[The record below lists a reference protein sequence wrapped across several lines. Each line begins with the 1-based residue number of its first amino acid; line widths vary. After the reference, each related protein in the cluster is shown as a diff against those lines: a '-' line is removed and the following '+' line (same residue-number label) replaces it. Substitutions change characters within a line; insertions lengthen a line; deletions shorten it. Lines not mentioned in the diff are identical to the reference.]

1 MLRMEMDLAFLSWV
15 RLPGEH
21 LSVFDNFT
29 ELEENFRRTG
39 ANATVAW
46 ANPKRLLDGPDSL
59 PTFDFGDTKKAGEL
73 LLAHKAY
80 GTIVLGDH
88 NNPWFPFFPE
98 EYFERYPDAFM
109 RGIDGEVVLLH
120 DQTRR
125 EGHGIPM
132 PAIDALPILE
142 YSSRCIREGVG
153 VLKDN
158 PFVSSWVIGS
168 EEGYTD
174 FLIGPM
180 GDFRPAFWHHFI
192 EWLKLEGW
200 EKMPTMEQIVAKQ
213 PYRAWSAWVHF
224 REQAMADR
232 AAWHMRDYLEAD
244 GTRPVFYPTHGSPF
258 WGDSRWKL
266 AQPASLM
273 APACDGLEMGHI
285 PVDDDD
291 ERSNP
296 LIFAH
301 FSSYGAP
308 VMVPRL
314 GNRTVDFHAR
324 GLGRS
329 FTPVMLRRLIYESL
343 GMGAWHIGPIHWSSV
358 LHDGEWF
365 IKDTLAEPECKSVFR
380 EIHEA
385 SPVLLGMGRLQP
397 QVGLYASD
405 ETWLEWW
412 NPKWT
417 GFYQDCLDAHW
428 NTAIVADDHLYP
440 GFAMKMPVLVSIDN
454 SRISRKALYGLIRYA
469 DEGGIVIVNGSFAVE
484 DEVGNPYDGGEVR
497 AFLSL
502 PGIVMV
508 HNSEAPEPRRL
519 VNESLSHTQGSHKV
533 VQDYTA
539 APFQAIAAV
548 IAEHARGCAIVPME
562 LEGEMPLPIN
572 VNAFTLTDRASLLCA
587 LVNNSE
593 RYASLL
599 VKPHKALTPQTG
611 WVFFD
616 AVRKEKLGS
625 GESALVHLARNDSAL
640 VWAVPAVEQ
649 AEAGSAIQSARVA
662 IDAWKVAGCDTA
674 FLRSAEEALACCD
687 DGELA
692 WMKAYSLARAV
703 LGSLCLKATAARL
716 PDGSLAIEAVP
727 YDSAMRAVPECHVE
741 FRLIP
746 DRFRKQELLYID
758 DGIYRCTIE
767 KQALPHFYD
776 PKVQRYE
783 PLDGPMRVVIQA
795 ESVGG
800 SAGGCLL
807 LVK

>member
-1 MLRMEMDLAFLSWV
+1 MRMEMDLAFLSWV

-29 ELEENFRRTG
+29 DLEENIRRTS
-39 ANATVAW
+39 ANATIAW
-46 ANPKRLLDGPDSL
+46 ANPKSL
-59 PTFDFGDTKKAGEL
+59 PDGLAGQPAFDFESTKKAGEL

-80 GTIVLGDH
+80 GTVVLGDH

-109 RGIDGEVVLLH
+109 RGVDGEVVLLH
-120 DQTRR
+120 DKTRR
-125 EGHGIPM
+125 EGRGIPM

-153 VLKDN
+153 LLKDN
-158 PFVSSWVIGS
+158 SFVSSWVIGS
-168 EEGYTD
+168 EEGYPD

-180 GDFRPAFWHHFI
+180 GDFRPAFWHHFL
-192 EWLKLEGW
+192 EWLKREGW
-200 EKMPTMEQIVAKQ
+200 EKMPTIEQVVAKR
-213 PYRAWSAWVHF
+213 PYRVWLAWVHF

-314 GNRTVDFHAR
+314 GNRTVDFHAQ

-329 FTPVMLRRLIYESL
+329 FTPVMLRRLVYESL
-343 GMGAWHIGPIHWSSV
+343 GMGAWHIGPIHWRAA

-365 IKDTLAEPECKSVFR
+365 IKDTLAEPECKTVFR

-405 ETWLEWW
+405 DTWLEQW

-417 GFYQDCLDAHW
+417 GFYQDSLDAHW
-428 NTAIVADDHLYP
+428 NMAIVADDHLYV
-440 GFAMKMPVLVSIDN
+440 GFAKKMPVLVSIDN
-454 SRISRKALYGLIRYA
+454 SRISRKALEGLKRYTS
-469 DEGGIVIVNGSFAVE
+469 EGGIVIVNGSFAVE
-484 DEVGNPYDGGEVR
+484 DEAGNPYTVSEVD

-502 PGIVMV
+502 PGVLIIQD
-508 HNSEAPEPRRL
+508 SEVPEPRRL
-519 VNESLSHTQGSHKV
+519 INESLSHTQGSNKV
-533 VQDYTA
+533 VLDYTA
-539 APFQAIAAV
+539 APFQKISAAIAK
-548 IAEHARGCAIVPME
+548 HAGECAIVPVE
-562 LEGEMPLPIN
+562 LESQMPLPIN
-572 VNAFTLTDRASLLCA
+572 VNTFTLTDRASLLCA

-599 VKPHKALTPQTG
+599 VKPHKTLTPQHG
-611 WVFFD
+611 WVFYD

-640 VWAVPAVEQ
+640 VWAVPAVEE
-649 AEAGSAIQSARVA
+649 AEARSALHNAQLVMY
-662 IDAWKVAGCDTA
+662 AWKAAGCDTA

-692 WMKAYSLARAV
+692 WMKAYSLANAV
-703 LGSLCLKATAARL
+703 LGSLCLKATAARQ
-716 PDGSLAIEAVP
+716 PDGSLEIEAVP
-727 YDSAMRAVPECHVE
+727 YDSAMRSVPECRVE

-746 DRFRKQELLYID
+746 DRFRKQELRYTGN
-758 DGIYRCTIE
+758 GIYRCTIE
-767 KQALPHFYD
+767 KQDLPHFYD

-783 PLDGPMRVVIQA
+783 PVDGPLRVVIQVETA
-795 ESVGG
+795 AG

>member
-1 MLRMEMDLAFLSWV
+1 MELDLAFLSWV
-15 RLPGEH
+15 RSPGEH
-21 LSVFDNFT
+21 LSVFDNFKD
-29 ELEENFRRTG
+29 LEECSRRTG

-46 ANPKRLLDGPDSL
+46 ANPKSL
-59 PTFDFGDTKKAGEL
+59 PDGAAGLPAFDFGPARMAGEL
-73 LLAHKAY
+73 LLTHKTH
-80 GTIVLGDH
+80 GTVVIGDH

-98 EYFERYPDAFM
+98 EYFERYPEAFM
-109 RGIDGEVVLLH
+109 RGIDGEVILLH
-120 DQTRR
+120 DKTRR
-125 EGHGIPM
+125 EGRGIPM

-142 YSSRCIREGVG
+142 YSSRCIREGVSI
-153 VLKDN
+153 LKDN
-158 PFVSSWVIGS
+158 PFVTSWVIGS

-192 EWLKLEGW
+192 EWLRREGW
-200 EKMPTMEQIVAKQ
+200 EEMPTMEQVVAKQ
-213 PYRAWSAWVHF
+213 PYSVWSAWVHF

-232 AAWHMRDYLEAD
+232 AAWHMQDYLEAD
-244 GTRPVFYPTHGSPF
+244 GSRPAFYPTHGSPF

-343 GMGAWHIGPIHWSSV
+343 GMGAWHIGPIHWSAV

-365 IKDTLAEPECKSVFR
+365 IKDTPAEPECKSVFR
-380 EIHEA
+380 EIYEA
-385 SPVLLGMGRLQP
+385 SPILLGMGRLQP
-397 QVGLYASD
+397 QVGLFASD
-405 ETWLEWW
+405 ETWLERW

-417 GFYQDCLDAHW
+417 GFYQDCLNAHW
-428 NTAIVADDHLYP
+428 NTAIVADDHLQP

-454 SRISRKALYGLIRYA
+454 HRISRTALDGLVRYA
-469 DEGGIVIVNGSFAVE
+469 SEGGIVIINGSIAVE
-484 DEVGNPYDGGEVR
+484 DEMGIPYNHGEVR

-502 PGIVMV
+502 PSIFVV
-508 HNSEAPEPRRL
+508 DDNEAPEPRRL
-519 VNESLSHTQGSHKV
+519 INEALSHTQGSHKV
-533 VQDYTA
+533 VLDYTA
-539 APFQAIAAV
+539 APFQVIAAV
-548 IAEHARGCAIVPME
+548 IMEHARNCVIVPTA
-562 LEGEMPLPIN
+562 LESEMPLPIH
-572 VNAFTLTDRASLLCA
+572 VNAFTLTDRVSLLCV

-599 VKPHKALTPQTG
+599 VKPHESFTPQAG
-611 WVFFD
+611 WLFFD
-616 AVRKEKLGS
+616 AIRKEKLGS
-625 GESALVHLARNDSAL
+625 GVSARVHLARNDSAL
-640 VWAVPAVEQ
+640 VWAVPAVEE
-649 AEAGSAIQSARVA
+649 AEAASAIQSARNA
-662 IDAWKVAGCDTA
+662 LDAWKAAGCDTA
-674 FLRSAEEALACCD
+674 FLRSAEEALATCD
-687 DGELA
+687 DSELA
-692 WMKAYSLARAV
+692 WMKAYSLAKAV
-703 LGSLCLKATAARL
+703 LGSLCLRATATRL
-716 PDGSLAIEAVP
+716 PDGALAIEAVP
-727 YDSAMRAVPECHVE
+727 YDSAMRAVAECHVA

-746 DRFRKQELLYID
+746 DRFRKLELLYSG
-758 DGIYRCTIE
+758 DGIFRCTIE

-783 PLDGPMRVVIQA
+783 TIEGPMRVVIQA
-795 ESVGG
+795 ESAAG